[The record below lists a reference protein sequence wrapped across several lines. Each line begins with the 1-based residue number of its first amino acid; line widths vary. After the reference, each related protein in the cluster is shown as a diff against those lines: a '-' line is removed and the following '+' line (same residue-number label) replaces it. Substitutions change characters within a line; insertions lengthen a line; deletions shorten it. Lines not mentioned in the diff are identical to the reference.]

1 LEFED
6 FGGQELAL
14 FPLGYIM
21 LHRDLVAF
29 EQSREGEEEDKSQ
42 ADGANYQPKMMCC
55 PCEMDVDNN
64 TVGWYDCPKQG
75 PRMSSF
81 MLLSHFFGLQVY
93 SYAESERPRQFSS

>member
-1 LEFED
+1 MVGRRPGACSFS
-6 FGGQELAL
+6 
-14 FPLGYIM
+14 LGYIM

-29 EQSREGEEEDKSQ
+29 EQSQEGEEDDESQ

-75 PRMSSF
+75 PRMSLF
-81 MLLSHFFGLQVY
+81 MLLSHVFWLTSLQ
-93 SYAESERPRQFSS
+93 SCRE